1 MRGHF
6 SFREH
11 LKDSFLQTKVGFVG
25 GKTPNALD
33 FRVEGIWLNDCLW
46 TEPSRVHARAFRNR
60 GHLDELGQGISE
72 NHATLKALWQWL
84 HSY

>member
-11 LKDSFLQTKVGFVG
+11 LKDTFLQTNVGFVG
-25 GKTPNALD
+25 VKTPNALD

-46 TEPSRVHARAFRNR
+46 TEPFKDPCEGIPESRAF
-60 GHLDELGQGISE
+60 G
-72 NHATLKALWQWL
+72 
-84 HSY
+84 